1 MATMSCFRQQS
12 KAKAYVYLGS
22 SSTSEAAVYM
32 TISLDHP
39 GKRLEQ
45 PETVPS
51 SWMATPSKPAFWK
64 RAGFTIEGL
73 LYLPPQAS
81 SGKVPMVVNVHGG
94 PRGQVTATYSH
105 LNSLLVRKCCAL
117 PITKPTA

>member
-1 MATMSCFRQQS
+1 MPTISAFRQQD

-32 TISLDHP
+32 TTSLDQP

-45 PETVPS
+45 PETVPA
-51 SWMATPSKPAFWK
+51 SWMAVRSKPVTWK

-73 LYLPPQAS
+73 LSTCRPKLPP
-81 SGKVPMVVNVHGG
+81 GKVPMVVNVHGG
-94 PRGQVTATYSH
+94 PGGAVH
-105 LNSLLVRKCCAL
+105 
-117 PITKPTA
+117 